1 MKKGFIFTAGLA
13 LVLGCGVA
21 VGAHSVGSAK
31 EVGAAPVSTVYC
43 KMTHS
48 WWTTAN
54 AAVGAYCW
62 NSEDESQKNAEWP
75 GVRMSAVGGQEGLW
89 TYTIPNGYDK
99 VIFTRMNPSDS
110 GDQYWG
116 SQSDNLD
123 VPSLKNCF
131 TITSETECWGDNHV
145 QGTWSVYPAVAPE
158 YHVLGTFNLW
168 NDASGDYIL
177 TVDAEDSNHYT
188 FNDLELTANDELKVC
203 DVKNDDWYGDHG
215 GNVVVPE
222 NGTYDI
228 DFYVH
233 ADNEINVVATK
244 QTADPVYAYVY
255 KGSAP
260 VALTLDDTD
269 KPEGVV
275 HQYTA
280 EVPYVKRGEEIR
292 FYRDG
297 VEITDHIGV
306 DVVDNNNLYGNTT
319 DGFRFYSTYYY
330 TSGTATIY
338 LKTYSDG
345 GISLWG
351 EGRSELSFTSYLKN
365 GTGGGTMAYLIRDE
379 DYEPNETYIEQYYTP
394 SQYTIKA
401 LAGTDWDSSFDLDCA
416 GLTEDVTPEPG
427 ATNNARQAFQASAWK
442 VHNDC
447 IENIYLKVKR
457 SDLSLWL
464 YVGGY
469 EEAHVLTI
477 GGQNVP
483 LTKVDEEQY
492 KATGVNLSS
501 GDAVTSYTIDGAP
514 VSVTSKKVANNN
526 LKEDKTILANVNSA
540 DIYYNVSDKTLWVS
554 GLPAAGQHLL
564 KNGNTAIEMNHTDPY
579 EGYDQY
585 ASGMLTFAT
594 NDTIKVLNTGAD
606 DSYAVTWCP
615 TIVATSPELAGKFVY
630 DSENQQMKC
639 IEACSAAVYLKIK
652 SGVDEVYFGDVPE
665 YVTEAVD
672 YVNGFK
678 SAMGTACSAEGKKAA
693 VEAAW
698 AAQATAFRALSSQA
712 QGEVKNQSSIVD
724 EIIEFG
730 ERYIAIKEQHSDWD
744 LENFLEWDLT
754 PSGRHGFIDNGTDA
768 VGSASIIAI
777 VSVVSVL
784 SISAIIVLVAVKK
797 RKHN

>member
-31 EVGAAPVSTVYC
+31 EVGAVDAATEIYLDVSGCNWFSDSAKVAIWNHQGSAFEEFTEDVESGLYKATLSTACTSFNLFRGSALNWDYKWNQSDDASFEEGKNKIIADDYVDNKMKFHWGVYPESEPVY
-43 KMTHS
+43 
-48 WWTTAN
+48 
-54 AAVGAYCW
+54 
-62 NSEDESQKNAEWP
+62 
-75 GVRMSAVGGQEGLW
+75 
-89 TYTIPNGYDK
+89 TYT
-99 VIFTRMNPSDS
+99 
-110 GDQYWG
+110 
-116 SQSDNLD
+116 
-123 VPSLKNCF
+123 
-131 TITSETECWGDNHV
+131 
-145 QGTWSVYPAVAPE
+145 
-158 YHVLGTFNLW
+158 
-168 NDASGDYIL
+168 
-177 TVDAEDSNHYT
+177 
-188 FNDLELTANDELKVC
+188 
-203 DVKNDDWYGDHG
+203 
-215 GNVVVPE
+215 
-222 NGTYDI
+222 
-228 DFYVH
+228 
-233 ADNEINVVATK
+233 
-244 QTADPVYAYVY
+244 Y
-255 KGSAP
+255 KGFDP

-280 EVPYVKRGEEIR
+280 EVPYVRRSEEIK
-292 FYRDG
+292 FFRDG

-306 DVVDNNNLYGNTT
+306 DDVDNNNLYGNTT

-330 TSGTATIY
+330 GSGTATIY

-351 EGRSELSFTSYLKN
+351 EGRSELSFTSFLKN
-365 GTGGGTMAYLIRDE
+365 GSGGGITADIIRDE

-394 SQYTIKA
+394 GQYTIKA
-401 LAGTDWDSSFDLDCA
+401 LAGTDWDSSFNLMCS
-416 GLTEDVTPEPG
+416 GLAESVTPEPG
-427 ATNNARQAFQASAWK
+427 ATNNARQAFQSSAWK

-457 SDLSLWL
+457 SDLSLWI

-483 LTKVDEEQY
+483 LTKVDENEY
-492 KATGVNLSS
+492 RATGVNLSS
-501 GDAVTSYTIDGAP
+501 GDAVTSYTIDGEP
-514 VSVTSKKVANNN
+514 VTVTSKRVANNN
-526 LKEDKTILANVNSA
+526 LKENKTILANVNSA
-540 DIYYNVSDKTLWVS
+540 DIYYNVSDQTLWVS

-585 ASGMLTFAT
+585 ASGMVTFAA
-594 NDTIKVLNTGAD
+594 NDTIKVLDTGAD

-615 TIVATSPELAGKFVY
+615 SIVATSPALAGKFVY

-639 IEACSAAVYLKIK
+639 TEACSAAVYLKIK

-672 YVNGFK
+672 FVNGFK
-678 SAMGTACSAEGKKAA
+678 TALGTACSAEGKKAA
-693 VEAAW
+693 VEEAW
-698 AAQATAFRALSSQA
+698 AAQATAFSGLSDQA
-712 QGEVKNQSSIVD
+712 KAEVKLGSYSIVD

-730 ERYIAIKEQHSDWD
+730 ERYVAIKEQHSDWN

-768 VGSASIIAI
+768 VSSASIIAI
-777 VSVVSVL
+777 ISVVSVL